1 MLIIQK
7 GVDFVKR
14 YINPELGVMYIDVE
28 DIIQVSG
35 LNDGN
40 NFKEEGE
47 FDFGEATTLSAYA
60 LN

>member
-1 MLIIQK
+1 M
-7 GVDFVKR
+7 KR